1 MATQPSLQDLKEA
14 ARLLDVQIKQGESK
28 KKTDEKIK
36 ALREA
41 DKNEQEAIALVSDLQ
56 VGEERLRALRGA
68 SPAPSPVAPVAP
80 VAPRI
85 TLPTSPR
92 PVAPAASVTPV
103 TPVAPT
109 PVKKTVG
116 RWLAQQA
123 RDFGKN
129 IHP

>member
-80 VAPRI
+80 AAPRI
-85 TLPTSPR
+85 VAPR
-92 PVAPAASVTPV
+92 PVAPVASVTPV
-103 TPVAPT
+103 TPVVVT
-109 PVKKTVG
+109 PVKKSV
-116 RWLAQQA
+116 AQHIGVFFKDLGDA
-123 RDFGKN
+123 